1 MCRTSLVIAL
11 FSLLWPSVLVEAQIS
26 RPRSTPAAINEQIAA
41 LSSPDPAARAL
52 AACYLGGMG
61 RRASAAVPALM
72 RLLSEATSIDPI
84 ACQGDAFWAM
94 SFTGRMKSSPGLE
107 AARALG
113 FIGETA
119 LEPLLQVVGQD
130 NPVVRRHVAHALG
143 FIRTES
149 SLTAVLRLAK
159 DPDASVRGEA
169 AAGLGRHG
177 DRRALDPLVALAR
190 DSSAEV
196 RQQAT
201 RALGQLRQGDV
212 VQVLLDKTRDADERV
227 RWEAVTALGHGRY
240 QGNSSDGAVTT
251 LIAALGDQS
260 PWVRERAAQV
270 LGRFRDERAVQPLV
284 TLLKDSDPEV
294 REEVVTALG
303 RFAETQATD
312 SLIAALKD
320 PDAGVRERAAR
331 ALSKGRHRQ

>member
-1 MCRTSLVIAL
+1 
-11 FSLLWPSVLVEAQIS
+11 
-26 RPRSTPAAINEQIAA
+26 
-41 LSSPDPAARAL
+41 
-52 AACYLGGMG
+52 
-61 RRASAAVPALM
+61 
-72 RLLSEATSIDPI
+72 
-84 ACQGDAFWAM
+84 
-94 SFTGRMKSSPGLE
+94 
-107 AARALG
+107 
-113 FIGETA
+113 
-119 LEPLLQVVGQD
+119 
-130 NPVVRRHVAHALG
+130 
-143 FIRTES
+143 
-149 SLTAVLRLAK
+149 
-159 DPDASVRGEA
+159 
-169 AAGLGRHG
+169 
-177 DRRALDPLVALAR
+177 
-190 DSSAEV
+190 
-196 RQQAT
+196 
-201 RALGQLRQGDV
+201 V